1 MLAALFPTL
10 FVEVDDAAGASVA
23 ALVAGAA
30 LAVVEVEVA
39 AVTVAVAACD

>member
-30 LAVVEVEVA
+30 LAVVAVAVA